1 MSDEV
6 TVEGVDLELE
16 VDSEPEEE
24 EAEPT
29 FRDAVAEAPET
40 SSGHVT
46 VRPSRSSSASAEILQ
61 LRSQLEAMTDRL
73 REVGIEPPVVPKPAD
88 FLVEPPSTR
97 THNDLVSEAR
107 RKSVGKTRKSARF
120 AADQEDTDDD
130 SVVPQV
136 QTVHANEPIID
147 GRELTIKAELAPS
160 QLHLD
165 LA

>member
-61 LRSQLEAMTDRL
+61 LRSNTCL
-73 REVGIEPPVVPKPAD
+73 
-88 FLVEPPSTR
+88 
-97 THNDLVSEAR
+97 NLVSCHFNMVT
-107 RKSVGKTRKSARF
+107 SW
-120 AADQEDTDDD
+120 
-130 SVVPQV
+130 
-136 QTVHANEPIID
+136 
-147 GRELTIKAELAPS
+147 
-160 QLHLD
+160 
-165 LA
+165 